1 MMTGEKKTE
10 KSVQVVRK
18 PFETGSPTDENTV
31 RDSLKFFGTLIMVYL
46 VSFIACSAAVSNLFL
61 RLIINIAVIGVVL
74 MIFYN
79 SGAGKGAEAVS
90 RGEIIWQKKESGRE
104 FSASEKKVCY
114 HPLKGYLTGLIGTIP
129 FLILAVILAL
139 KTTIQMTD
147 SGTLPSW
154 MQAYTRR
161 SDIGSALINY
171 TQPEGMT
178 FIDAIRALIRIC
190 ILPFVNTIGYGNKS
204 AMLLLERISPI
215 LLLLPA
221 AAYGTGYLT
230 GKKIRT
236 RIHTAISE
244 NNRKRSRRT
253 RKSKANANGTS
264 RRREP
269 EQLN

>member
-1 MMTGEKKTE
+1 MMTGEKKME

-18 PFETGSPTDENTV
+18 PFETGDPTDENTL
-31 RDSLKFFGTLIMVYL
+31 RDSLKFFGTLIMVFL
-46 VSFIACSAAVSNLFL
+46 VSFIACSAALSNLFL

-90 RGEIIWQKKESGRE
+90 RGEIIWQKKESGRG

-114 HPLKGYLTGLIGTIP
+114 HPLKGYMTGLIGTIP

-161 SDIGSALINY
+161 SDIGNALINY

-190 ILPFVNTIGYGNKS
+190 ILPFVNTIGYGNKP

-253 RKSKANANGTS
+253 RKIKAHANGTS

>member
-1 MMTGEKKTE
+1 MMTGEKKME

-18 PFETGSPTDENTV
+18 PFETGDPTDENTL
-31 RDSLKFFGTLIMVYL
+31 RDSLKFFGTLIMVFL
-46 VSFIACSAAVSNLFL
+46 VSFIACSAALSNLFL

-90 RGEIIWQKKESGRE
+90 RGEIIWQKKESGRG

-114 HPLKGYLTGLIGTIP
+114 HPLKGYMTGLIGTIP

-161 SDIGSALINY
+161 SDIGNALINY

-190 ILPFVNTIGYGNKS
+190 ILPFVNTIGYGNKP

-215 LLLLPA
+215 LLLLLA
-221 AAYGTGYLT
+221 A
-230 GKKIRT
+230 
-236 RIHTAISE
+236 
-244 NNRKRSRRT
+244 
-253 RKSKANANGTS
+253 
-264 RRREP
+264 P
-269 EQLN
+269 